1 MVKIEIILNVL
12 TVPAVLLFN
21 EFIPDISDTLEDWLE
36 LSPSIAI

>member
-21 EFIPDISDTLEDWLE
+21 EFISDISDTLED
-36 LSPSIAI
+36 

>member
-21 EFIPDISDTLEDWLE
+21 EFISDIGDTLED
-36 LSPSIAI
+36 